1 MLILECLDHH
11 HIVTCHVTRV
21 KMKPTGVALGKG
33 TGEPLMDSQPLTI
46 SSWPRAILHLDADAF
61 FASCEQAIHP
71 ELRGRPVICGKE
83 RGIVAAASYEAK
95 ARGVSRGV
103 RLSDVKKLCPDAVI
117 LPSDYE
123 TYSLFS
129 VRMFEILRRFSP
141 DVEEY
146 SIDEAFVDLTGLR
159 RSFHGSYEM
168 IADKMRTTIETEL
181 GITVSAG
188 VSLSKVLAKVGSK
201 HKKPNGLTM
210 IPGREI
216 HRYLEKLP
224 IEKVW
229 GIGPNTAAF
238 LRKFGVETALDYAR
252 KDEEFIGKY
261 LSKPYREIWH
271 ELNGRS
277 VYPVTTESKSGYQS
291 ISKTKTFTPPSTDET
306 FVFAQLA
313 KNLENACIKAR
324 KYNLAATRLALFLR
338 KQDFTSS
345 GVEIKLTRPTAYTA
359 ELFGVLRRG
368 FQDLYQP
375 RELFRQTGVVLCGL
389 VAESG
394 VQYTLFDDTTRIEKM
409 ARIYESL
416 DEISRKY
423 GKHTIQHGASL
434 PAKLQAQHEGERGDV
449 PARKNA
455 LFKGENKRQR
465 LGLPMLHIKV

>member
-1 MLILECLDHH
+1 MQ
-11 HIVTCHVTRV
+11 
-21 KMKPTGVALGKG
+21 
-33 TGEPLMDSQPLTI
+33 DSQPLTI
-46 SSWPRAILHLDADAF
+46 SSWPQAILHLDADAF
-61 FASCEQAIHP
+61 FASCEQAVHP
-71 ELRGRPVICGKE
+71 ELKGRPVITGKE

-95 ARGVSRGV
+95 ARGVQRGM
-103 RLSDVKKLCPDAVI
+103 RLFEVKKVCPDAVI

-159 RSFHGSYEM
+159 RSFHGPYEM
-168 IADKMRTTIETEL
+168 IAEKMRQTIKQEL

-188 VSLSKVLAKVGSK
+188 VSLSKVLAKIGSK
-201 HKKPNGLTM
+201 HNKPDGLTV
-210 IPGREI
+210 ILGREI
-216 HRYLEKLP
+216 HLYLEKLP
-224 IEKVW
+224 VEKVW

-238 LRKFGVETALDYAR
+238 LRKHGIETALQFAKR
-252 KDEEFIGKY
+252 EEGFIDRY

-277 VYPVTTESKSGYQS
+277 VLPVVVESKDSYQS
-291 ISKTKTFTPPSTDET
+291 ISKAKTFTPPSQDES
-306 FVFAQLA
+306 FVFAQLS
-313 KNLENACIKAR
+313 KNLENACIKSR
-324 KYNLAATRLALFLR
+324 KYKLAATRIIIFLR
-338 KQDFTSS
+338 KQDFTSN
-345 GVEIKLTRPTAYTA
+345 GVEIKLTRPTSYTA
-359 ELFGVLRRG
+359 ELFGVLRQG
-368 FQDLYQP
+368 FENIFQP
-375 RELFRQTGVVLCGL
+375 RSLYRQTGVVLCGL

-394 VQYTLFDDTTRIEKM
+394 VQYTLFDDMTKIGKM
-409 ARIYESL
+409 AKIYESL

-449 PARKNA
+449 PVRENA

-465 LGLPMLHIKV
+465 LGMPLLHIKI